1 MNQIL
6 VALGSD
12 TSAHRGGLARIVIGS
27 GSSVL
32 CARGGQ
38 VTCYVITTISGP
50 PGMHRT
56 PP

>member
-12 TSAHRGGLARIVIGS
+12 TPDHTGGLAHIGIGS

-32 CARGGQ
+32 CARCGQ
-38 VTCYVITTISGP
+38 VTCYVITTISRP
-50 PGMHRT
+50 
-56 PP
+56 